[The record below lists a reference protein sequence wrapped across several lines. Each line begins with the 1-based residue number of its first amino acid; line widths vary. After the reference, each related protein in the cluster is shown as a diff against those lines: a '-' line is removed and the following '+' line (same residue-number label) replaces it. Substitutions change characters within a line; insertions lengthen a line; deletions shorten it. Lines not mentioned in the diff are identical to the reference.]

1 MIGKE
6 VCRLQFKKS
15 SLLTKLLILAV
26 AVYALITLVNL
37 QDSISA
43 AKKESNAVAH
53 QLMVKEQEK
62 AQLQQDLEDFG
73 SDKSVKKLARQYLG
87 MVEEGE
93 IRFFDADMK

>member
-1 MIGKE
+1 M
-6 VCRLQFKKS
+6 QFKKS

-53 QLMVKEQEK
+53 QLMVKE
-62 AQLQQDLEDFG
+62 LEDFG

>member
-1 MIGKE
+1 M
-6 VCRLQFKKS
+6 RFKKT

-26 AVYALITLVNL
+26 AVYALITLVSL

-43 AKKESNAVAH
+43 AKKESNAIAH

-62 AQLQQDLEDFG
+62 AQLEQDLEEFG
-73 SDKSVKKLARQYLG
+73 SDQSVKKLARQYLG

-93 IRFFDADMK
+93 IRFFDADMQ

>member
-1 MIGKE
+1 M
-6 VCRLQFKKS
+6 RFKKT
-15 SLLTKLLILAV
+15 SLLTKILILAV
-26 AVYALITLVNL
+26 AVYALITLVSL

-43 AKKESNAVAH
+43 AKKDYSATAH

-62 AQLQQDLEDFG
+62 AQLEQDLEEFG

-93 IRFFDADMK
+93 IRFFDADMQ